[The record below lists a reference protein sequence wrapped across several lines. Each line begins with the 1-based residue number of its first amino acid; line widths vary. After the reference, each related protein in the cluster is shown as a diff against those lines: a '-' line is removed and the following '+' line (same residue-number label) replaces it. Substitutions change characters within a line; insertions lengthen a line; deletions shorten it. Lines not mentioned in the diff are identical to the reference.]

1 MEFPERK
8 ISWCSSRIDKL
19 ERENIMSNTNKNEG
33 RAYIM
38 PKGTPANTEESPTL
52 DGHVPTYS
60 LEMNLLKEVNQKLDL
75 LLTSLKISTKE

>member
-1 MEFPERK
+1 MA
-8 ISWCSSRIDKL
+8 
-19 ERENIMSNTNKNEG
+19 NINKNEG